1 MRVNAFK
8 PPRPL
13 PFCALNGITHVVFCW
28 LNLKQFNSN
37 LDTVSK
43 KNRSKP
49 PNLSSMLDVA
59 DRMSH
64 STSVRFTYGVAYQ
77 LNEYTADG
85 TIFDFM
91 AGKRKVSWLSKKL
104 QNN

>member
-1 MRVNAFK
+1 MINNFISIV
-8 PPRPL
+8 
-13 PFCALNGITHVVFCW
+13 
-28 LNLKQFNSN
+28 
-37 LDTVSK
+37 DTVSK

-64 STSVRFTYGVAYQ
+64 ATSVRFTYGVAYQ

-91 AGKRKVSWLSKKL
+91 AGKRKVSFMTNTPRMPFPYIYIVYSSFSR
-104 QNN
+104 

>member
-1 MRVNAFK
+1 MGV
-8 PPRPL
+8 
-13 PFCALNGITHVVFCW
+13 CSVSITMHFNYTW
-28 LNLKQFNSN
+28 SRLKRIQLQQISSYIEKI
-37 LDTVSK
+37 LIVDTVSK
-43 KNRSKP
+43 KTRSKP

-64 STSVRFTYGVAYQ
+64 ATSVRFTYGVAYQ

-91 AGKRKVSWLSKKL
+91 AGKRKVS
-104 QNN
+104 